1 VEAQKAAERAE
12 SAEYFRTLGGFTGVA
27 IGGFVA
33 LTQLAGL
40 EDVQAGN
47 LVLVALCAYGAYLL
61 FFDGGVTQ
69 AALEKQAIQQLAEEE
84 ASVMA
89 SAPRAEV
96 GIFEGTAAAA
106 APVTVAAALIDAGFV
121 RLNGLL
127 SDETAAALLVH
138 VSGQLEEKRKE
149 AAADMNAETKYFGDV
164 LMRYNRYDL
173 LLDLEAPVR
182 AALAEA
188 LPTLKRVF
196 AHTLGGDAELFELSA
211 VIADPGAPRQPMHP
225 GTAFR
230 AGDPDAAVVTAF
242 VALQDVTEDMGPTC
256 IIPGTATAEAH
267 ARFNDLADGGRER
280 IALLREMPNHV
291 GTLAR
296 GDANLMDSRLFRAGG
311 SNDSPKRRVLF
322 YISFRRRGKV
332 MPSGSL
338 LYKLRRAGYA
348 LDNTEQWAVP

>member
-1 VEAQKAAERAE
+1 MEAQKAAERAE
-12 SAEYFRTLGGFTGVA
+12 TAEYFKTLGGFTGLA
-27 IGGFVA
+27 LGGFVA
-33 LTQLAGL
+33 LTQLAGF

-47 LVLVALCAYGAYLL
+47 LVLVALCLYGAYLL

-106 APVTVAAALIDAGFV
+106 APAATDFLRNGGFV

-138 VSGQLEEKRKE
+138 INDKLEEKRKE

-188 LPTLKRVF
+188 LPALKQFF
-196 AHTLGGDAELFELSA
+196 AYTLGDDAELFELSA

-230 AGDPDAAVVTAF
+230 AGEPDAAVVTAF
-242 VALQDVTEDMGPTC
+242 VALQDITEDMGPTC

-267 ARFNDLADGGRER
+267 ARFNDVADGGRER
-280 IALLREMPNHV
+280 IALLREMPSHV

-296 GDANLMDSRLFRAGG
+296 GDANLVDSRLFRAGG
-311 SNDSPKRRVLF
+311 SNDSPRRRVLF
-322 YISFRRRGKV
+322 YVSFRRRGKV
-332 MPSGSL
+332 TPSGSL
-338 LYKLRRAGYA
+338 LYDLRRAGYA
-348 LDNTEQWAVP
+348 LDNTEQWADP